1 MTDDRRNG
9 HGHTVVNEYRRILVM
24 LWATGFVQ
32 VRRELVELLL
42 LRPDI
47 DFHLVVR
54 EVVQLPS
61 RIST

>member
-1 MTDDRRNG
+1 
-9 HGHTVVNEYRRILVM
+9 M

-47 DFHLVVR
+47 DFYLVVR

>member
-9 HGHTVVNEYRRILVM
+9 HGLTVVNEYRRILVM
-24 LWATGFVQ
+24 LWATDFVQ

-47 DFHLVVR
+47 DFH
-54 EVVQLPS
+54 
-61 RIST
+61 

>member
-9 HGHTVVNEYRRILVM
+9 HGLTVVNEYRRILVM

-47 DFHLVVR
+47 DFYLVVR